1 MGRKNKVSPAEA
13 VVADDVS
20 PTPAVAPQIPAEE
33 KRDESDSNNNSNKNS
48 SSGSHGAGHDLS
60 RSRIFFMSFFVAGGQ
75 DSFFVISFFL

>member
-33 KRDESDSNNNSNKNS
+33 KRDESDSNNNKNGGGG
-48 SSGSHGAGHDLS
+48 GSHGAGHDLS